1 MKKYRFMSFA
11 LFSIVSVLGL
21 FSVKSAFATLPSYN
35 YDTTA
40 ANSSTASN
48 FTATTTPG
56 IIQFHEISVDGSD
69 PNNPIP
75 NYTPAAKV
83 YTTDAVDQKFT
94 DFKNTDTTFVKSTD
108 TTYVKTTDTVFT
120 NKADASDV
128 TNALATKAD
137 KTALADK
144 ADTSTVTNLSTT
156 VGTINDTLATKAD
169 TSAVTSLSTTVGN
182 LSTTVGTIND
192 TLATKADKTALAD
205 VYKKT
210 EVDSAVNAAKALV
223 TTLEGQLDSKV
234 ATKVASSI
242 SSDKTVVSSVLTAT
256 SDSLGKKSDGTSK
269 TIAEAINEKASV
281 SVGTNGTIT
290 LTTTSSTATTSG
302 ILRDTSTSTSVYT
315 TAQVDSKVSSLQ
327 GQINN
332 FQGRI
337 NSLDTKINQVAAMS
351 AAIDFSRPAEGRHVY
366 TFAGYGRYLNT
377 NAFGFGAVIVPTW
390 NKYIDGALGMAV
402 VPSGHSQFKA
412 RLGYSW

>member
-144 ADTSTVTNLSTT
+144 ADTSTVT
-156 VGTINDTLATKAD
+156 
-169 TSAVTSLSTTVGN
+169 N